1 MKTNS
6 FSPRALEVQFRHMP
20 KLSPVNELVR
30 QQADRLGRFDL
41 SGSRCEIVIDEM
53 HHWNKGRIFKVS
65 IRLTVPGKRLFVAH
79 AEEKS
84 DSHEYLNSAVRLAFD
99 EIERQLEK
107 RRKRN
112 QRRQASKF
120 AA

>member
-1 MKTNS
+1 MKSTGL
-6 FSPRALEVQFRHMP
+6 SPRALQVQFRHMP
-20 KLSPVNELVR
+20 KSNAIKELVF

-41 SGSRCEIVIDEM
+41 AGAHCEVVIDAM
-53 HHWNKGRIFKVS
+53 HHRHKGNIFKVA
-65 IRLTVPGKRLFVAH
+65 IRLTVPGRRIFAAH

-84 DSHEYLNSAVRLAFD
+84 GSHDYLYAAVRLAFD

-107 RRKRN
+107 RRKRS
-112 QRRQASKF
+112 QRRDAREI